1 MSTAQSAAIST
12 SQMSHE
18 IACKP
23 QGGGKGPRRESN
35 PYKELFSIPGA
46 KAFCLSGAVARLPMA
61 MMGLGITLAFNA
73 LYGNWTIAGSMSAV
87 YILAVAVAAPIY
99 AKLFDRFGQHR
110 IGGAALAVQ
119 VVAMLLF
126 AVATMAGLPVLVLFV
141 CAILTGLTQFS
152 FGALVRTRWAYA
164 LRGPDDAD
172 LLNTAYAMEAAIDEV
187 MFIVG
192 PILAAFLAT
201 SVHPVSQLFVPAVAC
216 ALGGSVFFSLKS
228 TQPPVVS
235 VVEVRM
241 AAADDADVAGANS
254 AEGTPVSQSRPARS
268 TSHLLEIRGAGHAK
282 PKSVLL
288 CRGVV
293 PLLIIFVVYNL
304 SFSAFDVSVTS
315 MMQAIGRQSLLGVQ
329 LSMFAIGSCVGGLV
343 FGAHAPKG
351 SNWRH
356 MVTFLALLALGY
368 LLIWLS
374 IGHLALF
381 ALLSMVSGLCVS
393 PVYAI
398 GNLIV
403 QGMVPVG
410 QLTEGLSWVSTA
422 GQVGSSLGSTL
433 AGVVL
438 DAAGFRVGLAVPCLT
453 TVCTLV
459 LALLGWAISHQR

>member
-1 MSTAQSAAIST
+1 
-12 SQMSHE
+12 MSHE
-18 IACKP
+18 FACKP
-23 QGGGKGPRRESN
+23 EGNNGGPHRKAN
-35 PYKELFSIPGA
+35 PYRELFSIPGA
-46 KAFCLSGAVARLPMA
+46 KAFCISGAVARLPMA
-61 MMGLGITLAFNA
+61 MMGLGITLAFDA

-87 YILAVAVAAPIY
+87 YILAVAVSAPIY
-99 AKLFDRFGQHR
+99 AKLFDRYGQHR
-110 IGGAALAVQ
+110 IGGAALAIQ
-119 VVAMLLF
+119 VAAMLLF
-126 AVATMAGLPVLVLFV
+126 AVATLAGLPVPVLFG

-164 LRGPDDAD
+164 LRGPQDAD

-216 ALGGSVFFSLKS
+216 LLGGSVFFSLRR
-228 TQPPVVS
+228 TQPPVLS
-235 VVEVRM
+235 VVEVPM
-241 AAADDADVAGANS
+241 ASRDDADVAGANG
-254 AEGTPVSQSRPARS
+254 ADGVVVRPDRGPSRPVN
-268 TSHLLEIRGAGHAK
+268 HLLEDRGHGAHR
-282 PKSVLL
+282 PRTVLL

-293 PLLIIFVVYNL
+293 PLLVIFVVYNL

-315 MMQAIGRQSLLGVQ
+315 MMQALGRQGLLGVQ

-356 MVTFLALLALGY
+356 MVVFLTLLALGY

-374 IGHLALF
+374 VGHLVLF

-393 PVYAI
+393 PIYAI

-410 QLTEGLSWVSTA
+410 QLTEGLSWVGTA

-433 AGVVL
+433 AGMVL
-438 DAAGFRVGLAVPCLT
+438 DAAGYHAGLALPCLT
-453 TVCTLV
+453 TVCTLA
-459 LALLGWAISHQR
+459 LALVGWAVSSRDKAGRRS